1 MVGEWVGLGPVTN
14 KKETDLILL
23 IKNILPM
30 FLSYSN
36 IKITLESSLEK
47 CLVNIDKDQWLQVFN
62 NLIKNAAQACSDIKK
77 PIIHIHVS
85 KEKHRVIIEIK
96 DNGCGIPSDQIEKIF
111 TPHFT
116 TKSTGSGI
124 GLSLTKQ
131 IIENHDGH
139 ISFTSSVNKGTTFT
153 IRLG

>member
-1 MVGEWVGLGPVTN
+1 
-14 KKETDLILL
+14 
-23 IKNILPM
+23 M
-30 FLSYSN
+30 FLSYKN

-47 CLVNIDKDQWLQVFN
+47 CFVNIDKDQWLQVFN
-62 NLIKNAAQACSDIKK
+62 NLIKNAAQACSDMKK
-77 PIIHIHVS
+77 PIIQIYVRTD
-85 KEKHRVIIEIK
+85 KQMVIIEIK
-96 DNGCGIPSDQIEKIF
+96 DNGCGIPPDQIEKIF

-131 IIENHDGH
+131 IIENHDGQ
-139 ISFTSSVNKGTTFT
+139 ISFISTVNKGTTFT

>member
-1 MVGEWVGLGPVTN
+1 M
-14 KKETDLILL
+14 
-23 IKNILPM
+23 
-30 FLSYSN
+30 
-36 IKITLESSLEK
+36 ESSLEK
-47 CLVNIDKDQWLQVFN
+47 CIINIDKDQWLQVLN

-77 PIIHIHVS
+77 PIIHIQVS
-85 KEKHRVIIEIK
+85 MEKHRVIIEIK
-96 DNGCGIPSDQIEKIF
+96 DNGCGIPPEQTEKIF

-131 IIENHDGH
+131 IIENHDGQ